1 MARSDLMRFWKLLS
15 DCEYTGSPSLLTE
28 SDVREIGIGRGML
41 EHEIEA
47 VIRGLKEFQNQ
58 GDQKEETA

>member
-1 MARSDLMRFWKLLS
+1 M
-15 DCEYTGSPSLLTE
+15 
-28 SDVREIGIGRGML
+28 GRGML

-58 GDQKEETA
+58 GDQKEEETA